1 MKLLDEKKL
10 KSAQRYARKKFN
22 ELREGDHKWAW
33 CHASHAV
40 AEALQQAEKKF
51 SLDTF
56 GVEGFCDP
64 VGQEGFSYLNKGETY
79 ALTLGAHHDHHDAR
93 FVLTSW
99 GDVAEHNPDWE

>member
-1 MKLLDEKKL
+1 MSLDRLEL
-10 KSAQRYARKKFN
+10 EEARKFAQEKFK

-33 CHASHAV
+33 RHASHAA
-40 AEALQQAEKKF
+40 AEALWQAEKKF

-79 ALTLGAHHDHHDAR
+79 ALTLGAYHDHHDAC

-99 GDVAEHNPDWE
+99 GDAAEHNPDWE